1 MSYLLD
7 LCNNRVAK
15 DVILTEWTQ
24 SGAPGAQTLNSGDK
38 IIYDTSRST
47 GSTGVSIS
55 GSGNMSFAAGKEYY
69 LVMSVDVSRSDTS
82 ADFSFGYY
90 DQSGTLLGAADGASE
105 SAWGVGLTATNIS
118 STLQA
123 VIIDTTQTYSIR
135 CTVSS
140 GTLTTETPSLVI
152 MEVTRNV

>member
-7 LCNNRVAK
+7 QCDNRIAK
-15 DVILTEWTQ
+15 DVILTEWTRSSSMTLV
-24 SGAPGAQTLNSGDK
+24 SGNK
-38 IIYDTSRST
+38 IYFDTSRST

-55 GSGNMSFAAGKEYY
+55 GSGDLSFTAGKEYY

-82 ADFSFGYY
+82 ASFSFGYY
-90 DQSGTLLGAADGASE
+90 DQSGTLLGATDGASE
-105 SAWGVGLTATNIS
+105 SSWGVGLSANNVS